1 MSTIDN
7 RLQVFTSKWQAVLLL
22 LPTLVLI
29 TVFLYYPFL
38 ETVQLSFYRIRVLG
52 NQQWVGLDHYTELF
66 TSAKYRNSLFV
77 TGVFTVVTVTVSL
90 FLSLIISFLIHEAD
104 SLTNFYLVSLI
115 WPYAMPLAVAAIVLN
130 FIINPQLGIATW
142 ALDAAFGLE
151 FNWNTDGTLALAAVI
166 LAAVWQGLGYSII
179 FMTAALGQI
188 PDSVTEAAE
197 LDGVSPLGRLFRIY
211 VPLIS
216 PVLVFLIVLQT
227 IGAFFGGFALVDL
240 LTSGGPNNATNVL
253 MFNLY
258 QDAFSNSRFGYAA
271 AQSVLL
277 FGFVAVLMYVQ
288 LKVTDRYA
296 YYGGV

>member
-1 MSTIDN
+1 MSAIDT
-7 RLQVFTSKWQAVLLL
+7 RLQVFTSKWQAALLL
-22 LPTLVLI
+22 LPTLALI
-29 TVFLYYPFL
+29 TAFLYYPFF
-38 ETVQLSFYRIRVLG
+38 ETIQLSFYRIRVLG
-52 NQQWVGLDHYTELF
+52 NQQWVGLDHYARLF
-66 TSAKYRNSLFV
+66 TSTEYRNSFFV

-130 FIINPQLGIATW
+130 FIINPQLGIGTW

-151 FNWNTDGTLALAAVI
+151 FNWNTDGTLALIAVV

-188 PDSVTEAAE
+188 PDSVSEAAE

-216 PVLVFLIVLQT
+216 PVLVFLIILQT

-271 AQSVLL
+271 AQSVVL
-277 FGFVAVLMYVQ
+277 FCFVAVLMYVQ

-296 YYGGV
+296 YYGGA

>member
-1 MSTIDN
+1 MSGAN
-7 RLQVFTSKWQAVLLL
+7 GRLQVFTSKWQAALLL
-22 LPTLVLI
+22 LPTLALI
-29 TVFLYYPFL
+29 TVFLYYPFF

-52 NQQWVGLDHYTELF
+52 NQQWVGLEHYAQLLESET
-66 TSAKYRNSLFV
+66 YRNSLLV
-77 TGVFTVVTVTVSL
+77 TIVFTVVTVTVSL
-90 FLSLIISFLIHEAD
+90 LLSLLVSFLIHEAD
-104 SLTNFYLVSLI
+104 SLSDVYLVGLI
-115 WPYAMPLAVAAIVLN
+115 WPYAMPLAVAGVVLD
-130 FIINPQLGIATW
+130 FIINPQLGVLTW
-142 ALDAAFGLE
+142 ALDAAIGFE

-179 FMTAALGQI
+179 FMTAALSQL

-197 LDGVSPLGRLFRIY
+197 LDGVGRFSRLFRVY

-216 PVLVFLIVLQT
+216 PVLVFLVVLQT

-240 LTSGGPNNATNVL
+240 MTGGGPSNATNVL

-258 QDAFSNSRFGYAA
+258 EDAFTNSRFGYAA

-296 YYGGV
+296 YYGGA

>member
-52 NQQWVGLDHYTELF
+52 NQQWVGLDHYAELF

-115 WPYAMPLAVAAIVLN
+115 WPYAMPLAVAAIVLD

-142 ALDAAFGLE
+142 ALDTAFGLE

-277 FGFVAVLMYVQ
+277 FGFVAVLMYIQ

>member
-1 MSTIDN
+1 MSGSN
-7 RLQVFTSKWQAVLLL
+7 ARLQVFTSKWQAALLL
-22 LPTLVLI
+22 LPTLALI
-29 TVFLYYPFL
+29 TVFLYYPFF

-52 NQQWVGLDHYTELF
+52 NQEWVGLDHYAELF
-66 TSAKYRNSLFV
+66 TSSNYRNSLFV
-77 TGVFTVVTVTVSL
+77 TGVFTVMTVTVSL
-90 FLSLIISFLIHEAD
+90 FLSLIISFLIHEAE

-115 WPYAMPLAVAAIVLN
+115 WPYAMPLAVAGIVLN
-130 FIINPQLGIATW
+130 FIINPQLGIVTW
-142 ALDAAFGLE
+142 ALDTAFGFQ

-179 FMTAALGQI
+179 FMTAALGQL

-227 IGAFFGGFALVDL
+227 IGAFFGGFALIDL
-240 LTSGGPNNATNVL
+240 MTGGGPSNATNVL

-258 QDAFSNSRFGYAA
+258 QDAFANSRFGYAA

-296 YYGGV
+296 YSGGA